1 MQKLNKQNFLTLLT
15 AILILVVG
23 MMSQYRYNV
32 VERFIVQK
40 NVLTGKSSSDVRLS
54 LTNPENVDLTTF
66 WEVWHYLEKDY
77 IDPEK
82 IDQDTMIDGATSG
95 LASSLGD
102 PYTIYL
108 PPVENQR
115 SSEDLA
121 GAFYG
126 IGVELGYKEGI
137 LAAIAPIKDSPADKA
152 GIMAGDLILR
162 VKDPEKDIDADS
174 SKWSLSEAVD
184 AIRGPKNSTVTLTLF
199 RENYNNNQQFEIGVQ
214 RDEIVVKSV
223 ELVFEEQQGKRV
235 AHLSIHRFGER
246 TQTEWDE
253 AVKQILAQKGAIN
266 GIVLDMRNN
275 PGGFFDGSIDIASD
289 FIEDGVIVT
298 QKGKLTS
305 EDFTARGVARLKD
318 IPVEIL
324 VNRGSA
330 SASEIVAGAL
340 RDRIGSKLIGEKTF
354 GKGTVQDRREMPN
367 GGGLHV
373 TIARWLLPS
382 GQWIH
387 EEGIPVDVEVEQNL
401 ETEED
406 EVLNKAI
413 EVL

>member
-1 MQKLNKQNFLTLLT
+1 MKLNKQNILTLIT
-15 AILILVVG
+15 GILILVVG
-23 MMSQYRYNV
+23 MMAQYRYNL
-32 VERFIVQK
+32 VERFIVKK
-40 NVLTGKSSSDVRLS
+40 NVLTGKAAPNSTLS

-77 IDPEK
+77 LDPEK
-82 IDQDTMIDGATSG
+82 IEQKTMIDGATSG
-95 LASSLGD
+95 LAASLGD

-126 IGVELGYKEGI
+126 IGVELGYKDGI

-152 GIMAGDLILR
+152 GVMAGDLILR
-162 VKDPEKDIDADS
+162 VKDPEKNVDADS

-184 AIRGPKNSTVTLTLF
+184 AIRGPKDSTVTLTLF
-199 RENYNNNQQFEIGVQ
+199 RENFNNNQQFEVGVK

-235 AHLSIHRFGER
+235 AHLSIFRFGER

-253 AVKQILAQKGAIN
+253 AVKQIVAQKGALN
-266 GIVLDMRNN
+266 GIVLDLRNN
-275 PGGFFDGSIDIASD
+275 PGGFFEGSIDIASD
-289 FIEDGVIVT
+289 FIEDGVIVS

-305 EDFTARGVARLKD
+305 EDFTARGVARLKG

-387 EEGIPVDVEVEQNL
+387 EEGIPVDIEIAQDP

-413 EVL
+413 EIL